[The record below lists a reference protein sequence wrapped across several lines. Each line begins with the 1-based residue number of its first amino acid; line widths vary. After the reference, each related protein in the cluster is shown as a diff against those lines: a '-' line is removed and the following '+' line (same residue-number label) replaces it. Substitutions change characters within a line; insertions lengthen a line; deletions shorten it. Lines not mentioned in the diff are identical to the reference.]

1 MWFTFNHRL
10 NSFVPI
16 KLSREEPGTIYACS
30 SRELADVLGTN
41 GFKRPTYCDTNHT
54 GAVAGAWCHL
64 HTSPT
69 TGRRRRVTENRTDH
83 HTAFV
88 LNRVCAASV
97 ANLPWNESSFYQ
109 RLKFASNLLFEAIN
123 SFALFV
129 HTASVGHGFNC
140 LFCIGCRSFAIF
152 DSIV

>member
-1 MWFTFNHRL
+1 MWFTPNHIL

-16 KLSREEPGTIYACS
+16 TLSREEPGTIYACS

-41 GFKRPTYCDTNHT
+41 GFERPTYCDTNHT

-64 HTSPT
+64 HALPT
-69 TGRRRRVTENRTDH
+69 TERRRRVTENRTEH

-88 LNRVCAASV
+88 LNMVFAASV
-97 ANLPWNESSFYQ
+97 VNLPWNEFSFYQ
-109 RLKFASNLLFEAIN
+109 RLKFASNLLFETIN
-123 SFALFV
+123 LFALFV